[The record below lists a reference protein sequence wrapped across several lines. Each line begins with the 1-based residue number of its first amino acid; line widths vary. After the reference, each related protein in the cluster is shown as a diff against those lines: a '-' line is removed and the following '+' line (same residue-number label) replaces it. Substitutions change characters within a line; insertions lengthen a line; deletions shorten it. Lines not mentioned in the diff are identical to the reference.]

1 MLPGFGSHET
11 ALRSI
16 VRVESITMTYG
27 AEPTALHLHLQ
38 QLVYLREVDRAG
50 TLTEAAARLHV
61 SQPALSQSLAELERR
76 LGVRLF
82 ERSGRRRV
90 LTDAGRE
97 TVRYAVE
104 VLARTEVLRD
114 ELGARQR
121 GEAGTLR
128 VGMIDA
134 ASLYVLPETIRRF
147 RESRPGVELRLVVDT
162 SSALMQQ
169 LDDFTLDL
177 AFVVGPADGEYETDQ
192 VLREPLFLYGPP
204 GAEGAPSEAE
214 WVLYPAGSRSRT
226 LIDEALLREGIRPR
240 VMLESGNP
248 EVLRQLVALDLGW
261 SVLPA
266 AVAER
271 GAPPLARYREMPVAW
286 RTLLGVRRA
295 SPADPRVEAFV
306 RLATETYVSE

>member
-1 MLPGFGSHET
+1 
-11 ALRSI
+11 
-16 VRVESITMTYG
+16 MTYG
-27 AEPTALHLHLQ
+27 SEPAALNLHLQ
-38 QLVYLREVDRAG
+38 QLVYLREVERAG
-50 TLTEAAARLHV
+50 TLTEAAARLHI

-97 TVRYAVE
+97 TVRYASE

-114 ELGARQR
+114 ELSAGQR

-147 RESRPGVELRLVVDT
+147 RESHPGVQLRLVVDT
-162 SSALMQQ
+162 STALVRL
-169 LDDFTLDL
+169 LDDFALDL
-177 AFVVGPADGEYETDQ
+177 VFVVGPVAGERETNE

-204 GAEGAPSEAE
+204 GADVAPPEAE
-214 WVLYPAGSRSRT
+214 WVLPPAGSHTRV

-240 VMLESGNP
+240 IALESGNP

-271 GAPPLARYREMPVAW
+271 GAPRLARYREAPLTW
-286 RTLLGVRRA
+286 RTLLGARRT
-295 SPADPRVEAFV
+295 SPADPRVEAFL
-306 RLATETYVSE
+306 RLATDTYVSA